1 MTTAGTVPARARLL
15 PGQAVVN
22 RLVRGLLRTPLV
34 CRLLGRRLL
43 TVYVVGRRSG
53 RRYPVPVAYCHHEGR
68 LLVATQF
75 RWIRN
80 LRSDELVRIGLMGRR
95 RAADVEVLIEE
106 AEVVE
111 LLAVMARDNH
121 GFARFNGIGL
131 DEEGQ
136 PRREDL
142 QRAWRAGAR
151 VAALSPH

>member
-1 MTTAGTVPARARLL
+1 MTAPVGGRPTADTL
-15 PGQAVVN
+15 PGQALVN
-22 RLVRGLLRTPLV
+22 RLVRGMLRTPLV

-53 RRYPVPVAYCHHEGR
+53 RHYPVPVAFCHHQGR

-80 LRSDELVRIGLMGRR
+80 LRSGEQVPVRLMGRR
-95 RAADVEVLIEE
+95 RMADTEVLTEE
-106 AEVVE
+106 TEVVE
-111 LLAVMARDNH
+111 LLAFMARDNH
-121 GFARFNGIGL
+121 GFARFNNIGI
-131 DEEGQ
+131 DKEGE

-142 QRAWRAGAR
+142 ERAWRGGAR